1 MNISGKWEL
10 DKIESYL
17 ESKTI
22 PLRLSVITPSGFPL
36 VVSLWYQYEEGI
48 IWCAAQKDSTLVKN
62 ISRNGNC
69 GFEIAPNEP
78 PYMGVRGRGSATINF
93 VEGAS
98 KLETLINKYLDKK
111 NDELAKWLMKRSENE
126 VAIIIK
132 PECFYSWDYSER
144 MN

>member
-17 ESKTI
+17 ESTAI

-48 IWCAAQKDSTLVKN
+48 IWCAAQKDSALVKN

-98 KLETLINKYLDKK
+98 KLKTLINKYLDKK